1 MAARPALVLTPRRAE
16 ARAVSGG
23 APGLEAIVTGLGPE
37 RSRRSAIN
45 LAARC
50 QGAPAVAVAGVCRAG
65 GPAVCPGDVVVAT
78 EVRGPL
84 GPVPVPAAPLVA
96 AALARAG
103 LRVHQGPLLSLGV
116 ESAARIDVDPDPEGA
131 GALAVD
137 NETAWLVEA
146 AAARPLAVVQVVV
159 DEADDRADDTGS
171 ATTLPGG
178 LRTYRA
184 LRRTARELAAWAA
197 AVAPRTVLMAEPRSF
212 CAGVERAIEVVERAL
227 DRYGPPVY
235 VRRQIIH
242 NRHVVADLES
252 RGAVFVDEVDEAPI
266 GARLVFS
273 AHGVSPAVEAEAER
287 RDQTVIDATC
297 PLVAKVHREVRRFAA
312 RDYSV
317 VLVGHADHDE
327 IEGTMGELA
336 DIRLVSTPE
345 EAATVDLPDP
355 DRAAYVT
362 QTTLALDD
370 VAEVVDV
377 LRERFPALVGP
388 AADDVCY
395 ATQNRQDAV
404 RAIAADCD
412 VLLVAGSQ
420 NSSNSNRLVEV
431 AERAGCTAHLVD
443 DEGDIDLAWLTGAAT
458 VGVTAGASAPPWVVD
473 RLVAA
478 LRGLGSVDIRTRTV
492 TAETVRF
499 SLPEAVR

>member
-50 QGAPAVAVAGVCRAG
+50 RGAPAVAVAGVCRSR
-65 GPAVCPGDVVVAT
+65 GPGVRPGDVVVAT
-78 EVRGPL
+78 EVRGPW
-84 GPVPVPAAPLVA
+84 GPVPVPAAALVA

-103 LRVHQGPLLSLGV
+103 LRVHQGPLVSLGV
-116 ESAARIDVDPDPEGA
+116 ESAAGTDPDPEGA

-137 NETAWLVEA
+137 SETAWLVEA
-146 AAARPLAVVQVVV
+146 AAGRPLAVVQVVV
-159 DEADDRADDTGS
+159 DEADDRADDMGW
-171 ATTLPGG
+171 ATALPGG

-197 AVAPRTVLMAEPRSF
+197 TVAPRTVLMAEPRSF
-212 CAGVERAIEVVERAL
+212 CAGVDRAIEVVERAL

-252 RGAVFVDEVDEAPI
+252 RGAVFVDEVDEAPV

-287 RDQTVIDATC
+287 REQTVIDATC

-317 VLVGHADHDE
+317 VLVGHPDHDE
-327 IEGTMGELA
+327 VEGTMGELA

-431 AERAGCTAHLVD
+431 AARAGCAAHLVD

-458 VGVTAGASAPPWVVD
+458 VGITAGASAPPWVVD

-478 LRGLGSVDIRTRTV
+478 LRSLGSVDIRTRTV

>member
-50 QGAPAVAVAGVCRAG
+50 RGAPAVAVAGVCRAR
-65 GPAVCPGDVVVAT
+65 GPGVRPGDVVVAT
-78 EVRGPL
+78 EVRGPW
-84 GPVPVPAAPLVA
+84 GPVPVPAAALVA

-103 LRVHQGPLLSLGV
+103 LRVHQGPLVSLGV
-116 ESAARIDVDPDPEGA
+116 ESAAGTDPDPA

-137 NETAWLVEA
+137 SETAWLVEA
-146 AAARPLAVVQVVV
+146 AAGRPLAVVQVVV
-159 DEADDRADDTGS
+159 DEADDRADDMGW
-171 ATTLPGG
+171 ATALPGG

-197 AVAPRTVLMAEPRSF
+197 TVAPRTVLMAEPRSF
-212 CAGVERAIEVVERAL
+212 CAGVDRAIEVVERAL

-252 RGAVFVDEVDEAPI
+252 RGAVFVDEVDEAPV

-287 RDQTVIDATC
+287 REQTVIDATC

-317 VLVGHADHDE
+317 VLVGHPDHDE
-327 IEGTMGELA
+327 VEGTMGELA

-431 AERAGCTAHLVD
+431 AARAGCAAHLVD

-458 VGVTAGASAPPWVVD
+458 VGITAGASAPPWVVD

-478 LRGLGSVDIRTRTV
+478 LRSLGSVDIRTRTV